1 MALMMKWQSGTDY
14 GTAEVCA
21 PVTEREK
28 VVFAEYILDAV
39 RHGWAITYYVEHS
52 NNEGDE

>member
-1 MALMMKWQSGTDY
+1 MMKWQSGSDY